1 MSDPIDVYTEAPHL
15 LREQNDDLRAE
26 NMRLK
31 LERDFY
37 ESEVNKYRSWY
48 KVSNEEYSSL
58 HDMYDFLIRKVEGLL
73 NE

>member
-37 ESEVNKYRSWY
+37 KLEADKYKSWY
-48 KVSNEEYSSL
+48 RESGVENIEIQER
-58 HDMYDFLIRKVEGLL
+58 YDCLKKKVEGLL